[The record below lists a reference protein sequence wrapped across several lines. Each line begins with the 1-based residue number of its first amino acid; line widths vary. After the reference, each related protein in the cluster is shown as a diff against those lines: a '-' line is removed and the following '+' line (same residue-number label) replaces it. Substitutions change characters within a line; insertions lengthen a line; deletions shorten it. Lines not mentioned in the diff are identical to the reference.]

1 MRRNAYRKN
10 SDGEVLPMLEISHV
24 TFRYGKTGPDV
35 LKNISISMGQGEFI
49 ALSGRNGSGKT
60 TVTRI
65 FTGLEKP
72 FSGKVLYQGKDITHL
87 GAAERSRFIGYV
99 FQQPER
105 QMFRPTVR
113 EEIAFGPYQKGRRG
127 KELDDVVSR
136 AMEDTDLTGLGD
148 MYPHTL
154 SRGDKQRVAI
164 ASALAMESQF
174 LILDEPT
181 SGQDGSEKKKLM
193 HLLSR
198 LNQQG
203 ITILLITHDMD
214 IVAHFC
220 RRAVV
225 IAHGTVA
232 FDGTPKELFTEYQEL
247 EKTGLVRPASVTLGM
262 ELPGSPYCPDMETF
276 RHAFLEAG
284 RKS

>member
-181 SGQDGSEKKKLM
+181 RGIDVGAKYEIYTIIEEMAAAGKCVCIISSELPE
-193 HLLSR
+193 
-198 LNQQG
+198 
-203 ITILLITHDMD
+203 I
-214 IVAHFC
+214 
-220 RRAVV
+220 
-225 IAHGTVA
+225 
-232 FDGTPKELFTEYQEL
+232 
-247 EKTGLVRPASVTLGM
+247 LGM
-262 ELPGSPYCPDMETF
+262 CDRIYTMNDGKFTGEVL
-276 RHAFLEAG
+276 
-284 RKS
+284 RKDANQESLMNLMTREEEGVL